1 MKIKVLSSLLKEIKE
16 TVTGEQFKRIED
28 VILDVAENSGDLR
41 AVAAAALL
49 RQVLNV
55 PEFDGDKNE

>member
-49 RQVLNV
+49 RKVLNV